1 MIYVFY
7 IYVYV
12 CNMCIYLYF
21 SYTYEIIT
29 MLPISKD
36 IHSSKS
42 LLSQSQL
49 QGHMEK
55 GTIFPHRK
63 DWLEICGGKKKVK
76 LPQILHESIAFELFH
91 YVCDCMCFVF
101 CQGQSTDNRQKRS
114 EKNGPSDQVQ
124 QIRKLL
130 WFLYW

>member
-1 MIYVFY
+1 MC
-7 IYVYV
+7 V

-55 GTIFPHRK
+55 GTIFPHQK
-63 DWLEICGGKKKVK
+63 DWLEFCRGKKKGETTTPK
-76 LPQILHESIAFELFH
+76 TKMEPENDGF
-91 YVCDCMCFVF
+91 
-101 CQGQSTDNRQKRS
+101 
-114 EKNGPSDQVQ
+114 
-124 QIRKLL
+124 
-130 WFLYW
+130 